1 MDLFT
6 QENKINK
13 IDSLSRVISGLML
26 ERQKN
31 ALLRNISFPINNNQW
46 KIALGIICH
55 KNWELQPKGQDSN
68 LTKSTIKK
76 GRLNSQKST
85 NTDMF
90 YRGE

>member
-1 MDLFT
+1 MLKR
-6 QENKINK
+6 QE
-13 IDSLSRVISGLML
+13 D
-26 ERQKN
+26 
-31 ALLRNISFPINNNQW
+31 AFLRNISFPINNNQW
-46 KIALGIICH
+46 KRCIAHCLGDHMCH

-85 NTDMF
+85 NKNMF